1 MIDRS
6 QRGHPSTEPD
16 TVAGVSAI
24 PYTDD
29 VLDPSVSLLQLPDV
43 AKVLGLVVTRVH
55 QMLRDGELI
64 AIRRDG
70 IISVPED
77 FFSDD
82 GVVRMLPGLLS
93 VLRDGGYTDVEI
105 LRWLFTEDDTLP
117 GTPVAALHTDSA
129 REVVRRAQA
138 MAF

>member
-1 MIDRS
+1 M
-6 QRGHPSTEPD
+6 
-16 TVAGVSAI
+16 SAI

-70 IISVPED
+70 IVSVPED
-77 FFSDD
+77 FFS
-82 GVVRMLPGLLS
+82 GEGIVRMLPGLLS
-93 VLRDGGYTDVEI
+93 VLRDGGYSDAEI

-117 GTPVAALHTDSA
+117 GTPIAALHTDSA

>member
-1 MIDRS
+1 M
-6 QRGHPSTEPD
+6 
-16 TVAGVSAI
+16 SAI

-77 FFSDD
+77 FFSDE

>member
-1 MIDRS
+1 M
-6 QRGHPSTEPD
+6 
-16 TVAGVSAI
+16 SAI

-43 AKVLGLVVTRVH
+43 AKVLGLVVTKVH

-64 AIRRDG
+64 AVRRDG
-70 IISVPED
+70 IVAVPEA
-77 FFSDD
+77 FFTDD
-82 GVVRMLPGLLS
+82 SVVRLLPGLLM
-93 VLRDGGYTDVEI
+93 VLRDGGYSDAEI
-105 LRWLFTEDDTLP
+105 LRWLFSDDDTLP
-117 GTPVAALHTDSA
+117 GTPIDAMHTDSA

>member
-1 MIDRS
+1 M
-6 QRGHPSTEPD
+6 TEPD
-16 TVAGVSAI
+16 TVDGVSAI

-43 AKVLGLVVTRVH
+43 AKVLGLVVTKVH

-64 AIRRDG
+64 AVRRDG
-70 IISVPED
+70 IVAVPEA
-77 FFSDD
+77 FFTDD
-82 GVVRMLPGLLS
+82 SVVRLLPGLLM
-93 VLRDGGYTDVEI
+93 VLRDGGYSDAEI

-117 GTPVAALHTDSA
+117 GTPIDAMHTDSA

>member
-1 MIDRS
+1 M
-6 QRGHPSTEPD
+6 
-16 TVAGVSAI
+16 SAI

-43 AKVLGLVVTRVH
+43 AKVLGLVVTKVH

-64 AIRRDG
+64 AVRRNG
-70 IISVPED
+70 IISVPEA
-77 FFSDD
+77 FFAGDD
-82 GVVRMLPGLLS
+82 VVRLLPGLLM
-93 VLRDGGYTDVEI
+93 VLRDGGYTDAEI
-105 LRWLFTEDDTLP
+105 LRWLFTEDETLP
-117 GTPVAALHTDSA
+117 GTPIDAMHTDSA